1 MPSPS
6 ETKVILVEQTSAETS
21 IALMTTKI
29 NDAIQAEE
37 AAGWR
42 SSGKVEWRNQNFN
55 GQPKS
60 FALVHLMKSTYLTP
74 GAGSAGNV
82 TVADAG
88 SLFGASKDIESI
100 LAEIAGRL
108 PKIAKLRLQATVN
121 VTAAATTQTINF
133 GAALPAKSLIQG
145 AWLETTTLFS
155 GGGISACVLRI
166 GDGTTD
172 NKFSADV
179 NVFTGGS
186 TGAVQPATPPDWP
199 LAYLTAITPT
209 AKLTSTTANLSA
221 ATAGDVT
228 VKLLYLDATNTK
240 FNP

>member
-1 MPSPS
+1 MPTPT
-6 ETKVILVEQTSAETS
+6 ETKVVLVEQTASENTIS
-21 IALMTTKI
+21 LMQQKI
-29 NDAIQAEE
+29 WDAIQAEE
-37 AAGWR
+37 AGGWR
-42 SSGKVEWRNQNFN
+42 SSGRLEWRNQNFN
-55 GQPKS
+55 GVPKV
-60 FALVHLMKSTYLTP
+60 FVMVHFMKSTYLTP
-74 GAGSAGNV
+74 GAGSGTNI
-82 TVADAG
+82 TIADAG
-88 SLFGASKDIESI
+88 SNYGTSKDIESV
-100 LAEIAGRL
+100 LSEIAGRL

-133 GAALPAKSLIQG
+133 GAALPAKSVILG
-145 AWLETTTLFS
+145 TWLETTTLFS
-155 GGGISACVLRI
+155 GGAISACVVRI

-186 TGAVQPATPPDWP
+186 TGVVAPASPPAWP
-199 LAYLTAITPT
+199 LAYTSAITPT

-228 VKLLYLDATNTK
+228 SKLLYLDATDTK